1 MSYIFKKG
9 ATSQSIEVY
18 IIDSTDGTPET
29 GVLFN
34 TAGIDLKYRRKD
46 AAVVS
51 ITEADLTSPAL
62 TDTWETGGFLEI
74 GNGVYRLDLPDAA
87 LASAAGIDR
96 VVVFGTVTGMVVL
109 PVNIHLTDMDLND
122 AVRAGLTALPN
133 AAAEAAGG
141 LFTRGSGAGQINQ
154 NANGEIDADAIKISR
169 DATAANNLE
178 LQYDGTGII
187 GDNFPATQAEIAAVG
202 GGLAIKTTLTSVTVV
217 LGSQQD
223 LSNLNASDGTNYWT
237 GDDDGSGAEFIF
249 LCTPGQA
256 DSVPGELLFEGY
268 YDEPA
273 GADNSATLQVYNF
286 NSASWDTEAVLT
298 NNSKNE
304 DHEAPLSHAN
314 RAPGSGTLEG
324 VAYTIGDVLIKFK
337 QDAQETGNACL
348 KIDYMRI
355 GFIGSLVTA
364 TEIIDEFETQSQADP
379 TGFHVNVKEVNGTGQ
394 TANDG
399 QADINTILTRVTGN
413 VALASVV
420 GALNNAA
427 AAGEVTSADTLMQ
440 YLKQLINILIGTPGI
455 VTFPA
460 GSAPANAVSLA
471 EVIRDIQEDT
481 TAIQAKLPTN
491 KFMGSSDGADDDGTL
506 NAIKVITDLQRSVSG
521 TVVVNNPGTDTIF
534 DLTAVIGTL
543 STTNDSPNNMQ
554 ITIFDIS
561 GDVKETRKVTDFVGA
576 SGRVTLDAALTFPV
590 DDGVDTFILWNRY
603 SPTAAAGGGAT
614 AQEVHEYDVSGIT
627 TDGLAGHE
635 IQQSGGSSIYQ

>member
-9 ATSQSIEVY
+9 ATSQSVELF

-29 GVLFN
+29 GVLWN

-46 AAVVS
+46 AVAVS
-51 ITEADLTSPAL
+51 ITEAALTSPAL

-87 LASAAGIDR
+87 IASASGIDR

-109 PVNIHLTDMDLND
+109 PVTIHLTDFDLNS
-122 AVRAGLTALPN
+122 
-133 AAAEAAGG
+133 AAPDVNTIQVSGDSVAA
-141 LFTRGSGAGQINQ
+141 
-154 NANGEIDADAIKISR
+154 D
-169 DATAANNLE
+169 NLE
-178 LQYDGTGII
+178 LQYDGTGLS
-187 GDNFPATQAEIAAVG
+187 GDNFPSTQAEIAAVG
-202 GGLAIKTTLTSVTVV
+202 GGLAIKTTMTSVTVV

-223 LSNLNASDGTNYWT
+223 LSKLNASDGTNYWT
-237 GDDDGSGAEFIF
+237 GDDDGAGAEFIF
-249 LCTPGQA
+249 LCTPGQS

-298 NNSKNE
+298 NASKNE
-304 DHEAPLSHAN
+304 DHETPLSHAN

-324 VAYTIGDVLIKFK
+324 VAYTIGDVLLKFK

-364 TEIIDEFETQSQADP
+364 TEVVDEWETQSQADP
-379 TGFHVNVKEVNGTGQ
+379 TGFHVNVKEVNGTNQ
-394 TANDG
+394 TANDMSG
-399 QADINTILTRVTGN
+399 DINTLITGVN
-413 VALASVV
+413 VASEDNIDF
-420 GALNNAA
+420 GALKKTSLNAA
-427 AAGEVTSADTLMQ
+427 TPDLAAITGDKASYKATGFATETKQDIIDT
-440 YLKQLINILIGTPGI
+440 
-455 VTFPA
+455 V
-460 GSAPANAVSLA
+460 V
-471 EVIRDIQEDT
+471 D
-481 TAIQAKLPTN
+481 
-491 KFMGSSDGADDDGTL
+491 
-506 NAIKVITDLQRSVSG
+506 AIKVITDLQRSCSG

-543 STTNDSPNNMQ
+543 STEDDIYNNMQ
-554 ITIFDIS
+554 LTIYDLS
-561 GDVKETRKVTDFVGA
+561 GGVKATRKVNDFDGTN
-576 SGRVTLDAALTFPV
+576 GRFTVDRAIGFPV
-590 DDGVDTFILWNRY
+590 DDGVDTFILWNKY

-614 AQEVHEYDVSGIT
+614 AQEVHEYDVSGIVT
-627 TDGLAGHE
+627 EGQAGYE
-635 IQQSGGSSIYQ
+635 IQQRGGRNSIYV